1 MSKTLQDKLAA
12 LDQAVT
18 LAQELDEPT
27 LSVALA
33 PAHDLLTR
41 AGQRRA
47 LAPLS
52 CVVALLGA
60 TGSGKSSLFNA
71 LLGSE
76 VAQASLRRPTTTAPL
91 AALSPTQADE
101 ASELLDWLEV
111 TQRAWVPADLG
122 ERTIL
127 LDLPDID
134 SDEPSHRASAA
145 RLAGMVDVL
154 VWVLDPQKY
163 ADGVVHHGF
172 LAPMAAH
179 SAVSVV
185 VLNQVDR
192 LTQDEQAALACHL
205 SQLLAGEGWATV
217 APVLVSARTGQGVEK
232 LRDTIRQVAGRREA
246 ASARLEADLRTVAR
260 AASQAV
266 AGPGE
271 MEGRAS
277 EADQR
282 AALAELEDAAAAAA
296 GVETVTR
303 AVGRSLVLQ
312 AAGYVGWP
320 PLRWVA
326 RLRKDP
332 LRGLHLSAGRAGQP
346 TGQPRG
352 VTPRSEVIGRS
363 SLPPVRPAASGRLR
377 TAARQWSAALASHL
391 PEPAR
396 DEIVSH
402 GEERAEALLEDLD
415 VAVSRTPLIAP
426 RTPRWWSAA
435 SVLQWALVWTA
446 LAGGAWLGLT
456 HLLRMLL
463 LMDLQPPRWGLVP
476 WPAVLLVGGV
486 VLGLVA
492 WVLGRALARA
502 GARRAQRR
510 AARRLREATDGVV
523 HSGVVEPARAEVSRW
538 EDVRRV
544 LSELAAPERR

>member
-27 LSVALA
+27 LTAALA

-101 ASELLDWLEV
+101 AGELLDWLEV
-111 TQRAWVPADLG
+111 TQRAWAQTDLG

-192 LTQDEQAALACHL
+192 LTQDEQAALASHL

-266 AGPGE
+266 GGPGE

-332 LRGLHLSAGRAGQP
+332 LRALHLSAGRAGQP
-346 TGQPRG
+346 TDHHGA
-352 VTPRSEVIGRS
+352 TPRSEVIGRS

-463 LMDLQPPRWGLVP
+463 VMDLQPPRWGLVP

-492 WVLGRALARA
+492 WVAGRALARA

-523 HSGVVEPARAEVSRW
+523 RSGVVEPARAEVSRW

-544 LSELAAPERR
+544 LAELAVPERP